1 MSVLENRPQGP
12 ERTSP
17 PPPATHT
24 VKQGDSLWAIAQ
36 KELGDG
42 SRYPELYEANR
53 DVIDPEN
60 KRRGQRDKYTVHPG
74 QILTIPRTRIGSA
87 QW

>member
-1 MSVLENRPQGP
+1 MIENRPMGP

-17 PPPATHT
+17 PPATIHT
-24 VKQGDSLWAIAQ
+24 VKQGESLWAIAQ

-53 DVIDPEN
+53 DVIDPAN
-60 KRRGQRDKYTVHPG
+60 QQRDQPRKYTVYPG
-74 QILTIPRTRIGSA
+74 QILKIPR
-87 QW
+87 